1 MRSQACCSCGLKLPL
16 NSLFEINQ
24 QVYCEKC
31 ADQTVSSL
39 QEAKAEFDIARVVDP
54 SICSKCEGDAGSGEF
69 GRVGGAPYCPAC
81 TESIYNVR
89 YPAWLMASMAGVL
102 VLLALSLA
110 HGMKY
115 FKAARDFYRAEHLV
129 EQKQYREAVPM
140 LQSVVALAPD
150 CEKCILTLAKAGIF
164 AGMPGEA
171 WEAVEKHNG
180 GKFTEKHGAL
190 WDEVSEA
197 FKRVDR
203 ASELV
208 AAANSAESAAAA
220 LDQVRQARSVYP
232 EWQYLA
238 EAEQELQSGVAF
250 EMRDYDR
257 FLALEEER
265 LKKDPD
271 SPMNLGGMA
280 SALAC
285 KYAVTGDDQYKT
297 RAEEMLQRA
306 QIASQS
312 DPKEQERFV
321 EYYER
326 IRYRLDSRE
335 ILTRKEYDQRFRPEQ
350 QKAVEQ

>member
-24 QVYCEKC
+24 QIYCEKC
-31 ADQTVSSL
+31 ADQMVASL
-39 QEAKAEFDIARVVDP
+39 QEANAQFDIARAVDP

-69 GRVGGAPYCPAC
+69 ARVGGAPFCPAC
-81 TESIYNVR
+81 TESIYNVQ

-102 VLLALSLA
+102 VLLAFSLV
-110 HGMKY
+110 HGVKY

-129 EQKQYREAVPM
+129 EQKQYREAVPK
-140 LQSVVALAPD
+140 LQAVVAMAPE
-150 CEKCILTLAKAGIF
+150 CEKCILTLAKAEIF

-171 WEAVEKHNG
+171 WTAVEKHNG
-180 GKFTEKHGAL
+180 GKFTEDHGAL
-190 WDEVSEA
+190 WNEVSEA

-203 ASELV
+203 ASELME
-208 AAANSAESAAAA
+208 AANSAESAGVA
-220 LDQVRQARSVYP
+220 LGKIQQARMVYP

-238 EAEQELQSGVAF
+238 EVEDELQSGVAF
-250 EMRDYDR
+250 ESRDYDR
-257 FLALEEER
+257 FLSLEEER
-265 LKKDPD
+265 LKKDPN
-271 SPMNLGGMA
+271 STMTLGGVA

-306 QIASQS
+306 QIASQR
-312 DPKEQERFV
+312 DAKEQERFV

-335 ILTRKEYDQRFRPEQ
+335 ILTKKEYDQRFRPEQ